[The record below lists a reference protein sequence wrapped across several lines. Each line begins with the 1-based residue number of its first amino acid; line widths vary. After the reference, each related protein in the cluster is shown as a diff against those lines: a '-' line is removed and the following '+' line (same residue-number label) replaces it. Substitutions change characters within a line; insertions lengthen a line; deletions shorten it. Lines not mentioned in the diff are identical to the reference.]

1 MMHPPMHQQQMYE
14 HEELEQFEPQPRVQ
28 KLTQTKKTQINLQLK
43 ANQQA
48 AKNRVRLATQV
59 LMQRKRQLEQINEV
73 MKHPCN

>member
-1 MMHPPMHQQQMYE
+1 MYE
-14 HEELEQFEPQPRVQ
+14 QEELEQFEPQPRVQ

-73 MKHPCN
+73 MKHLCN